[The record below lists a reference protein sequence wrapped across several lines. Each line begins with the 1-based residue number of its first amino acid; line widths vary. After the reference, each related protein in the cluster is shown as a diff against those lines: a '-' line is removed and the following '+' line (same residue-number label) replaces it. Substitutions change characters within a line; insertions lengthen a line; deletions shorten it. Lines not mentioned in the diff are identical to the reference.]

1 MAASVRPITVDF
13 GAASLKAMQITAQEE
28 DASIVA
34 AAALDTPDELRDDPQ
49 ARFAHQLEALGPLLR
64 KGRFRGRRV
73 VCALPASMTFTQH
86 LQTPRIEG
94 VPLAQAVAA
103 ELQTQLG
110 CDPAKVVVRP
120 LVVRETVT
128 EQGKVE
134 EALCFAVARDVVM
147 QLIGACKKHRL
158 DLVAAHCQHIALVR
172 AFDHITK
179 RASDADLN
187 SLYVDIGA
195 ERTKVVVAR
204 CKDIVFARTINFG
217 GASLDEAVAQA
228 RNCGRAE
235 ARARRLV
242 GEGFA
247 SSPSPA
253 ARSAAQRAC
262 GDASSLQSDTA
273 GLHPA
278 LRPPEP
284 VATTLEER
292 RRGEPAPGAEPVRPS
307 DASPTLPTLEQA
319 LEPVVDE
326 LSMCLRHHSKL
337 FPGGGIDR
345 AIFVGGEALNRPLCQ
360 HIARALRLPGQIA
373 DPLAPLLGR
382 RTAPA
387 QGVDLSSAQPG
398 WATVFGLSFCDAQ
411 R

>member
-1 MAASVRPITVDF
+1 MVANVRPITVDF
-13 GAASLKAMQITAQEE
+13 GAASLKALQITAGAE
-28 DASIVA
+28 DASVIA
-34 AAALDTPDELRDDPQ
+34 AAAVDTPDHLRDDPP
-49 ARFAHQLEALGPLLR
+49 ARFQHQLEALGPLLR

-86 LQTPRIEG
+86 LQTPRING

-103 ELQTQLG
+103 ELQSQLG

-120 LVVRETVT
+120 LVVRETT
-128 EQGKVE
+128 AEQGRIE
-134 EALCFAVARDVVM
+134 EVVCFAVARDLVM

-158 DLVAAHCQHIALVR
+158 DLIAAHCQHIALVR

-204 CKDIVFARTINFG
+204 CKDIVFARTISFG
-217 GASLDEAVAQA
+217 GASLDEAVAQS
-228 RNCGRAE
+228 RNCHKAE
-235 ARARRLV
+235 ARARRIA

-247 SSPSPA
+247 PSPQRAASSSA
-253 ARSAAQRAC
+253 ARGGETSPEGEA
-262 GDASSLQSDTA
+262 A

-278 LRPPEP
+278 LRAPAPL
-284 VATTLEER
+284 ATTLEDR
-292 RRGEPAPGAEPVRPS
+292 RMGNPVPGAEPVPLS
-307 DASPTLPTLEQA
+307 DVATLPTLEQA

-326 LSMCLRHHSKL
+326 LAMCLRHHSKL
-337 FPGGGIDR
+337 FPGSAIDR
-345 AIFVGGEALNRPLCQ
+345 AIFVGGESLNRALCQ
-360 HIARALRLPGQIA
+360 HIAKALRLPGQIA

-382 RTAPA
+382 REAPS
-387 QGVDLSSAQPG
+387 QGVDLASAQPG
-398 WATVFGLSFCDAQ
+398 WATAFGLSFCDEE